1 MDGTR
6 LKSGR
11 YKFRAGSSRQVW
23 NGSHEMYFYR
33 GDDRSPNDIQRDGF
47 DLWSDAKTAILLAG
61 GLHKYLQTEILDKF
75 NNFQDFSRWAVTGKS
90 RKRPTISTS
99 LNDECGGYDAVNIFK
114 IALPIIGKMYVPGPK
129 GFTYEF
135 YTNHVNIQISTI
147 IGIMASMPT
156 QEVVFLTPI
165 SSNNVIECKVKSSK
179 TFNSMSSI
187 TASPSNIPGRLT
199 RQWPPAKNT
208 Y

>member
-11 YKFRAGSSRQVW
+11 YKSRTGSSRQVW

-33 GDDRSPNDIQRDGF
+33 GDSRSENDIKRDGF
-47 DLWSDAKTAILLAG
+47 DLWKEAKAAIVRAG
-61 GLHKYLQTEILDKF
+61 GLHKFLQTEILDKF

-90 RKRPTISTS
+90 HNRPTISTS
-99 LNDECGGYDAVNIFK
+99 LNVQCGGYDKENIFK

-135 YTNHVNIQISTI
+135 YTNHVNIQKSTI

-165 SSNNVIECKVKSSK
+165 SSNNVIEFKIKSSK
-179 TFNSMSSI
+179 TFNSMSRI

-199 RQWPPAKNT
+199 SQWPPAKNK